1 MAAREDVLT
10 NQIQP
15 MLDPLTPGS
24 GMYLNEV
31 NSNQRNALQA
41 FFGEN
46 IDEWTQVK
54 KMYDPTD
61 PFHATTAVGSPAWV
75 VDGSGRLCRA

>member
-1 MAAREDVLT
+1 MLT

-24 GMYLNEV
+24 VTYLNEA
-31 NSNQRNALQA
+31 NFNQRKALQA
-41 FFGEN
+41 SFGEN
-46 IDEWTQVK
+46 LDGLTQVK

-61 PFHATTAVGSPAWV
+61 LFYATTLAGSPAWV
-75 VDGSGRLCRA
+75 VDEVGRLYRT